1 MMSKLKAK
9 NNLLLLASSCLVGYL
24 AYELLLTDEAKQ
36 TLKNSI
42 YSVSENIKNI
52 SNEIKIE
59 NKNIDSKLDVY
70 KIQKQTSDEWE
81 RLGF

>member
-1 MMSKLKAK
+1 MMNKLKAK
-9 NNLLLLASSCLVGYL
+9 NNLILLASSCLVGYL

-42 YSVSENIKNI
+42 SSVTENVKRI

-59 NKNIDSKLDVY
+59 DNNNNSMLDVY
-70 KIQKQTSDEWE
+70 QIQKQTSDEWE

>member
-1 MMSKLKAK
+1 MNKLKAK
-9 NNLLLLASSCLVGYL
+9 NNLILLASSCLVGYL

-42 YSVSENIKNI
+42 SSVTENVKRI

-59 NKNIDSKLDVY
+59 DNNNNSMLDVY
-70 KIQKQTSDEWE
+70 QIQKQTSDEWE